1 MSGGH
6 GVGKIDG
13 TSMAASGTLFDNVLI
28 AERRKTDWSAVHACF
43 VADDGEDGWHKVTAG
58 IDEDEEE
65 GPRVT

>member
-1 MSGGH
+1 
-6 GVGKIDG
+6 
-13 TSMAASGTLFDNVLI
+13 MAASGTLFDNVLI